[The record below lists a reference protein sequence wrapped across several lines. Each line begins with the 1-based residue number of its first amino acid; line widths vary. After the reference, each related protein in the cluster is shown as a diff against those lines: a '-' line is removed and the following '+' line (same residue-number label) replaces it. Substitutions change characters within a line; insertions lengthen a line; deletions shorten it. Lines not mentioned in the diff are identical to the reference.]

1 MEETVKFLTHT
12 LAGQILAGG
21 AISLILGQALLWLL
35 PRPWF
40 QRALGYGLNTAK
52 GPGWALGLW
61 VKVGPLRKL
70 AAPLICLLVFVG
82 FWFFGFMGALLSKSD
97 PETRKIAEALERV
110 LEKAG
115 STDRKLYIQSK
126 GLTPEQSQAVVN
138 MTEAVRAAPDALDP
152 VAQKILEQA
161 SRIGEEL
168 AGRRVKG

>member
-1 MEETVKFLTHT
+1 MD
-12 LAGQILAGG
+12 
-21 AISLILGQALLWLL
+21 
-35 PRPWF
+35 
-40 QRALGYGLNTAK
+40 
-52 GPGWALGLW
+52 
-61 VKVGPLRKL
+61 
-70 AAPLICLLVFVG
+70 
-82 FWFFGFMGALLSKSD
+82 ALLSKSD